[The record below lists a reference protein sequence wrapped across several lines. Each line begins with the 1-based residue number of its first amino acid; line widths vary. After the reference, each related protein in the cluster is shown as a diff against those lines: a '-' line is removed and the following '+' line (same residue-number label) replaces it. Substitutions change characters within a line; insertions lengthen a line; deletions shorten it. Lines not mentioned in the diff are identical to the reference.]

1 MKKDPQIQESN
12 QDDFVLLGSFDARYT
27 FYHLENRFS
36 ATKRGFPICLE
47 KQKRLK
53 TAGITAT
60 SGWIKEKKIGKII
73 GFSRSTV
80 SKFKKRFDP
89 WENIENKP

>member
-1 MKKDPQIQESN
+1 MIP
-12 QDDFVLLGSFDARYT
+12 VLVKSV
-27 FYHLENRFS
+27 
-36 ATKRGFPICLE
+36 
-47 KQKRLK
+47 LK